1 MSQSLPLPI
10 AITMGDPA
18 GIGGELTLRAW
29 EKCHLKA
36 NLPFFVIDC
45 PNRLQKL
52 AADLSMNISVREIS
66 SPIDAASCFEQALP
80 VIPEELYEAVAPGVG
95 DPRNGSAVINSIKRS
110 VSFVQNNEA
119 SAVVTNPINK
129 AVLYQAGF
137 SHPGHTEYLA
147 DLANSKTPSV
157 MMLAS
162 KQLRVIP
169 VTIHLSLAEALNK
182 LNSDLIA
189 HTIRTANTALKQDFG
204 ISVPRI
210 AVSGLNPH
218 AGENG
223 SMGSEEID
231 FIIPTLELLQNE
243 GIDIK
248 GPLPADTMFHAK
260 AREEYD
266 VAVCMYHDQALIP
279 IKTLDFDSGVNITLG
294 LPFIRTSPDHG
305 TAYNIAGQGIANP
318 SSFIAAIEMAAT
330 MAKAKNETH

>member
-1 MSQSLPLPI
+1 MNQEVPLPI

-18 GIGGELTLRAW
+18 GIGGELTLKAW
-29 EKCHLKA
+29 ERLKNKA
-36 NLPFFVIDC
+36 TPFFVIDC
-45 PNRLQKL
+45 PDRLTKL
-52 AADLSMNISVREIS
+52 ASDLSIAVPVKEIS
-66 SPIDAASCFEQALP
+66 SPDHALDCFSQALP
-80 VIPEELYEAVAPGVG
+80 VISEELQKPVVSGIG
-95 DPRNGSAVINSIKRS
+95 DPDNGSAIISSIKRS
-110 VSFVQNNEA
+110 VNFVQNKEA

-137 SHPGHTEYLA
+137 KHPGHTEYLA
-147 DLANSKTPSV
+147 DLANSKTPSI

-162 KQLRVIP
+162 RQLRVIP
-169 VTIHLSLAEALNK
+169 VTIHLSLKEAINK
-182 LNSDLIA
+182 LDNNIIA

-204 ISVPRI
+204 IPAPRF

-223 SMGSEEID
+223 SMGTEEID
-231 FIIPTLELLQNE
+231 LIIPTLELLQSE
-243 GIDIK
+243 GIDIR

-318 SSFIAAIEMAAT
+318 NSFIAAIEMATT
-330 MAKAKNETH
+330 MAKEKTDIR

>member
-1 MSQSLPLPI
+1 VSQSVPLPL

-18 GIGGELTLRAW
+18 GIGGELTLKAW
-29 EKCHLKA
+29 ERLK
-36 NLPFFVIDC
+36 NKSIPFFVIDC
-45 PNRLQKL
+45 PDRLTKL
-52 AADLSMNISVREIS
+52 ASDLSLAVPIQEIS
-66 SPIDAASCFEQALP
+66 SPIHALSCFGQALP
-80 VIPEELYEAVAPGVG
+80 VIAEGIRKPVVYGTG
-95 DPRNGSAVINSIKRS
+95 DPHNGSAVINSIKRA
-110 VSFVQNNEA
+110 VSFVQNREA

-129 AVLYQAGF
+129 DVLYQAGF
-137 SHPGHTEYLA
+137 NHPGHTEYLA
-147 DLANSKTPSV
+147 DLAKSKTPSV

-162 KQLRVIP
+162 RQLRVIP
-169 VTIHLSLAEALNK
+169 VTIHLSLAEAINK

-189 HTIRTANTALKQDFG
+189 HTIRTANAALKHDFG
-204 ISVPRI
+204 ISTPRI

-223 SMGSEEID
+223 AMGTEEIVL
-231 FIIPTLELLQNE
+231 ISPTLELLKNE
-243 GIDIK
+243 GIDIT

-260 AREEYD
+260 ARENYD

-318 SSFIAAIEMAAT
+318 SSFIAAIEMAST
-330 MAKAKNETH
+330 MTKVKTEAH

>member
-1 MSQSLPLPI
+1 MNQATPLPI

-18 GIGGELTLRAW
+18 GIGGELTLKAW
-29 EKCHLKA
+29 QQLHMKVA
-36 NLPFFVIDC
+36 PFFVIDC
-45 PNRLQKL
+45 PNRLKTL
-52 AADLSMNISVREIS
+52 ASDLSLAIPIREIS
-66 SPIDAASCFEQALP
+66 SPVDALGCFNQALP
-80 VIPEELYEAVAPGVG
+80 VLREEVHHPVISGTG
-95 DPRNGSAVINSIKRS
+95 DPLNGSAVINSIKRS
-110 VSFVQNNEA
+110 VSFVQNDEA

-169 VTIHLSLAEALNK
+169 VTIHLSLAEAINK
-182 LNSDLIA
+182 LDSDLIA

-204 ISVPRI
+204 ISTPRI

-218 AGENG
+218 AGEDG
-223 SMGSEEID
+223 SMGTEEINL
-231 FIIPTLELLQNE
+231 ISPTLELLQNE
-243 GIDIK
+243 GIHIK

-330 MAKAKNETH
+330 MAKAKTEAH